1 MLEYFANQ
9 ASGLIGLGAQPGPR
23 MMAVVSHGDE
33 QAELPLL
40 WQLCMALVNFGYT
53 LTVLDATG
61 SESDTNP
68 GLIHMLD
75 DSQWE
80 GDEHRQAGAW
90 TVLPASRGI
99 QKLCAKHQSHSLAL
113 QQLGQLFP
121 VGSVVIL
128 YCQVEWMIPLLE
140 DSTVEPLLAVSP
152 ARNSL
157 LTSYLALKRLLITGK
172 LRPTIVN
179 MIAEPSNFSPVPAQS
194 VAASLS
200 ECAKRFL
207 GQDIK
212 AVDLTEQH
220 GDEALHGETHR
231 LALRLLE
238 GAVPLNASRQP
249 GMATT
254 RVAHFGQVDHFA
266 GSH

>member
-9 ASGLIGLGAQPGPR
+9 ASGLIGLGAQTGPR
-23 MMAVVSHGDE
+23 LMAVVSHGDE
-33 QAELPLL
+33 LAELPLL

-61 SESDTNP
+61 AESDTNP

-75 DSQWE
+75 AHWD
-80 GDEHRQAGAW
+80 GDEHRQVGAW
-90 TVLPASRGI
+90 TVLPASLGI
-99 QKLCAKHQSHSLAL
+99 QTLCAKHQPHATAL
-113 QQLGQLFP
+113 EQLGQLFP

-128 YCQVEWMIPLLE
+128 YCQVEWLIPLLE
-140 DSTVEPLLAVSP
+140 DSMVEPLLAVSP

-157 LTSYLALKRLLITGK
+157 LTSYLALKRMLITGK

-179 MIAEPSNFSPVPAQS
+179 MISESSPSSPMPAQS

-207 GQDIK
+207 GQEIK
-212 AVDLTEQH
+212 ALDLAEQH
-220 GDEALHGETHR
+220 GDEAMHGETHR

-238 GAVPLNASRQP
+238 GALPLNTGKLHNA
-249 GMATT
+249 AVVH
-254 RVAHFGQVDHFA
+254 VAHLGQVDHFT